1 MLLANQ
7 AVEVYAQAEVVF
19 KLANLAEDVHAE
31 VVIVVLLPNKTAEVC
46 ACSGNRLWW

>member
-1 MLLANQ
+1 MLLTKQ

-31 VVIVVLLPNKTAEVC
+31 VVVVVLLPNKTGEVC
-46 ACSGNRLWW
+46 ACSGNRLWC

>member
-31 VVIVVLLPNKTAEVC
+31 VLLPNKTGEVC